1 MHTVPV
7 AVSSAMHA
15 AHHSHSPPSPATHAI
30 CHAPPA
36 THDNLFAGMSSPDD
50 AEANLKYKSFT

>member
-15 AHHSHSPPSPATHAI
+15 AHHSHSPPPATHAI